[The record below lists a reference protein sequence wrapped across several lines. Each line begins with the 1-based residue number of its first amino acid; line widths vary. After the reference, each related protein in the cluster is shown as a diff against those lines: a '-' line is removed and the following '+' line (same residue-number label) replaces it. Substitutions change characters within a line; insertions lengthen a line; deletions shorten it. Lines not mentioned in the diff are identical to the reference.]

1 MRTLPLSAPR
11 AFFLAL
17 FAVLLS
23 ASWSLPNPLF
33 AQTQHL
39 LEKAYAD
46 YQQETAEFV
55 EKLEGLQHQAA
66 RLGDRELEQKI
77 SDRLEILASDS
88 EAMKPLP
95 RKLQPAI
102 PYDMPA
108 ELRSAHVQF
117 RQACQ
122 DYAGQLYLLAR
133 RSQRLAP
140 TFAFEL
146 INLLLQFDPDH
157 GQARPMRGYVRQGDE
172 WMTAFERDKL
182 RSREIDHPRFGW
194 IREDDQ
200 ARYEA
205 GERPYH
211 NTWISAEKEQ
221 LLRQNF
227 TQGWDIETEHFQ
239 IRTNVGLE
247 EGVELGRKLET
258 FYDYFISTFAP
269 FYNSPEQIRQLFDS
283 TTGRTKS
290 RSQRYEVHFLRS
302 KQEYVDRLIR
312 RIPQIAMTNGLYQLE
327 DRVSYFYHDPEANN
341 DATIFHEAT
350 HQLMYESHLAQ
361 REVGRGGHF
370 WIVEGIACYMESF
383 QVTETPDGFDYSV
396 GDPRFIRFYWAR
408 HRLLEEDYYVP
419 LQVFSQLGM
428 IPYQQ
433 GDQKTLQQRYSQ
445 ASGLAHFFMHYQ
457 NGVYRTALM
466 QHLAQ
471 IYHSNPSIQ
480 RNVHGLDK
488 LTGVSYGTLDRQ
500 YREYIQDQQTMV
512 GDQVPIQ

>member
-1 MRTLPLSAPR
+1 MRIPSALAIRATLLGLC
-11 AFFLAL
+11 FG
-17 FAVLLS
+17 LLQEPMI
-23 ASWSLPNPLF
+23 LDNRLF
-33 AQTQHL
+33 AQTQHQ
-39 LEKAYAD
+39 LEKAYED
-46 YQQETAEFV
+46 YQEETAEFV
-55 EKLEGLQHQAA
+55 SKLQSLQQQAV

-77 SDRLEILASDS
+77 ADRLEILTSDG

-102 PYDMPA
+102 PFDMPA
-108 ELRSAHVQF
+108 ELRALHVQF
-117 RQACQ
+117 RQACE

-157 GQARPMRGYVRQGDE
+157 TQARPMRGYVRQGDE

-194 IREDDQ
+194 IREDDRE
-200 ARYEA
+200 RYEA

-239 IRTNVGLE
+239 IKTNVSLE
-247 EGVELGRKLET
+247 KGVELGRKLET

-283 TTGRTKS
+283 TTGRSKN
-290 RSQRYEVHFLRS
+290 RSQRYEVHFFRS
-302 KQEYVDRLIR
+302 KQEYVERLIR

-327 DRVSYFYHDPEANN
+327 DRVSYFYYDPEANN

-361 REVGRGGHF
+361 RDVGREGHF

-419 LQVFSQLGM
+419 LQVFSKLGM

-433 GDQKTLQQRYSQ
+433 GDQQTLQQRYSQ
-445 ASGLAHFFMHYQ
+445 ASGLAHFFMHFE

-466 QHLAQ
+466 QYLAQ

-480 RNVHGLDK
+480 RNVQGLDK

-512 GDQVPIQ
+512 GDQIPIQ